1 MLDRFGKDVAL
12 VEGKT
17 GPFVAHTGLDGRL
30 AMYVHPNPENRIV
43 HTALVGEM
51 NGLLKVLTDGDAK
64 AAEGGKFGGPRA
76 YTKWVQ
82 PAPAIPARPK
92 DARSGSEF
100 VKRIG
105 GLSPAAREEAVA
117 AEVLR
122 GNIPDFLRRLQQ
134 VTVRAKDKAGKE
146 HSAAFEVMPDY
157 LAVGTDA
164 DFIRLPMTPMT
175 AQRIA
180 DAFGCSLPTR
190 KIVDEVY
197 RQASVKLEPLPLT
210 DQREAVA
217 TFALHHDLIEKQR
230 TGKELGA
237 LVVGTKKDV
246 VVTNRLGEK
255 PKRVAIYGWHN
266 LDGTPIQ
273 PLTIVHRDTYVD
285 YSHGVRLIKR
295 AVTVDGK
302 PRDVRHVLHAADL
315 CGLLSDEGPVEF
327 PTYERPD

>member
-1 MLDRFGKDVAL
+1 
-12 VEGKT
+12 
-17 GPFVAHTGLDGRL
+17 
-30 AMYVHPNPENRIV
+30 
-43 HTALVGEM
+43 M
-51 NGLLKVLTDGDAK
+51 NGLLKVLTVGDPK

-76 YTKWVQ
+76 YAKWVQ

-105 GLSPAAREEAVA
+105 GLSPAQREESIA
-117 AEVLR
+117 AEVLG
-122 GNIPDFLRRLQQ
+122 GNIPDFLRRLQP

-146 HSAAFEVMPDY
+146 NSATFEVMPDY

-164 DFIRLPMTPMT
+164 DFVRLPMTPMT

-217 TFALHHDLIEKQR
+217 TFASHHDLIEKQR

-255 PKRVAIYGWHN
+255 PNRVAIYGWHR

-327 PTYERPD
+327 PTYERPG